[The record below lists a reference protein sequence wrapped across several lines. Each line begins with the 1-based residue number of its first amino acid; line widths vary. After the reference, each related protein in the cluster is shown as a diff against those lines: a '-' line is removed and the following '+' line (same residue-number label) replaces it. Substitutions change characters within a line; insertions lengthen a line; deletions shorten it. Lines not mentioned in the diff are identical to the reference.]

1 MNLYLGKKSS
11 YTQKDQ
17 QSHLLFENPNNNQLR
32 ENFDSLMSKMHNP
45 FSLMQ
50 HWLKFE
56 ILELQAIMEAFETRN
71 AIEKKLRDCVKSIR
85 DKQEELKTLQEGGF
99 SFGSFFKSKDM
110 KQRTMNDIQ
119 A

>member
-56 ILELQAIMEAFETRN
+56 ILDIDAILEAISKKNDME
-71 AIEKKLRDCVKSIR
+71 
-85 DKQEELKTLQEGGF
+85 
-99 SFGSFFKSKDM
+99 
-110 KQRTMNDIQ
+110 
-119 A
+119 